1 MFRLRLKNTLMP
13 DVVCGPQAQI
23 LNSSELVT
31 VVI

>member
-1 MFRLRLKNTLMP
+1 MLGLRLKNTLVP
-13 DVVCGPQAQI
+13 GIVFGPQTQI